1 MQLSPPGGG
10 PSASVLGEI
19 AAAVVDGRGTVL
31 HWSRGAEALL
41 GLTAAEV
48 CGRPVG
54 HLLADASERSGSGA
68 GEPLPARAGRAVLR
82 HRSGGA
88 VEVVFQVVP
97 WQDSSFLVL
106 ACPARS
112 ATDWEQGAALLR
124 ALLAQGRIG
133 IGIHDTD
140 LTVVRTNITS
150 EVFGGP
156 GLPVGGRLAEV
167 MSPQDAEEAE
177 AGLRRVLGSGVPLV
191 GHEQR
196 MRSPQVP
203 GRRWSFSLSALRLED
218 AQRRPSGVA
227 VLLADATASERARR
241 ELELRYQAS
250 VRIGASLD
258 VRDTAQSLVDVLV
271 PAFAD
276 LGSVDLAEAVLEG
289 DEPPRSVGGGDLH
302 MRRAAVASAAGP
314 WPAPL
319 VQPGEPNPPYPDHP
333 VLRSYQRGE
342 TVIGDRAAYVEA
354 LGAPEVIRLVVPEDG
369 RSAIA
374 VALRARGLLL
384 GSVDLWR
391 TDRSA
396 PFDRQ
401 DADLLAEIASRAAL
415 SVDNARRYTR
425 EHRAAVALQQRL
437 LPPAATDAPAA
448 DTAGTYLPAGGGAE
462 VSGDWYDVIPLPS
475 LRAAFVV
482 GDVIG
487 HGLAATATMGRLRA
501 AIQTLADL
509 ELDPGELLAHLD
521 DLVARLASEAD
532 PEEQDAIGATCL
544 YALYDP
550 VTGRCT
556 VASAGHPPP
565 VVVPPEGPPRVL
577 EELSPG
583 PPLGVGGMPF
593 EATTIEL
600 APGTVLA
607 LYTDGLVEGADHDAA
622 AGLRRLN
629 DRLAAHCRPGRPL
642 QEIGR
647 AVLSRAGER
656 PPRDDVAL
664 LLARTRVLPAGATA
678 AWEFPADPAVVAD
691 AREVTARQLAD
702 WGLDDLAFTT
712 ELVVSE
718 LVTNAVRYAGGPVG
732 LRLIRDH
739 VLVCEV
745 TDPSNTQPRLRRA
758 RWADEGGRGL
768 FLVAQLTARWGSR
781 YDRSGKTI
789 WTEQALPGAAPLT

>member
-1 MQLSPPGGG
+1 MFD
-10 PSASVLGEI
+10 EI
-19 AAAVVDGRGTVL
+19 ATAVVDRGGTVR
-31 HWSRGAEALL
+31 HWSRTAEVLV

-48 CGRPVG
+48 CGQPIG
-54 HLLADASERSGSGA
+54 DLLVDVSAFAAPDVE
-68 GEPLPARAGRAVLR
+68 EPPLPRAGWAALR
-82 HRSGGA
+82 QRSGGA
-88 VEVVFQVVP
+88 IEVAFQAVP
-97 WQDSSFLVL
+97 LPDSSLLVL
-106 ACPARS
+106 ACPVHS
-112 ATDWEQGAALLR
+112 VVDWEQGAALLR
-124 ALLAQGRIG
+124 ALLAQDLIG
-133 IGIHDTD
+133 IGIHGTD
-140 LTVVRTNITS
+140 LAVVRTNITPQA
-150 EVFGGP
+150 FGGP
-156 GLPVGGRLAEV
+156 GLPIGSRLAEV
-167 MSPQDAEEAE
+167 MSARDAAETEAT
-177 AGLRRVLGSGVPLV
+177 LRQVLDSGVPLV

-203 GRRWSFSLSALRLED
+203 ERHWNFSLSALRLED
-218 AQRRPSGVA
+218 ATGHPSGVA
-227 VLLADATASERARR
+227 VLLTDATAAERARR
-241 ELELRYQAS
+241 EMELRYQAS

-258 VRDTAQSLVDVLV
+258 IEHTAQELVDVLV

-276 LGSVDLAEAVLEG
+276 LASVDLAEAVLVG
-289 DEPPRSVGGGDLH
+289 DEPPKIVGGGDLH
-302 MRRAAVASAAGP
+302 MRRVAVASATGP

-333 VLRSYQRGE
+333 VLRDYQHGQA
-342 TVIGDRAAYVEA
+342 VIGGRADYIEA
-354 LGAPEVIRLVVPEDG
+354 FGTPEILRQVIPEHG
-369 RSAIA
+369 HSAIA
-374 VALRARGLLL
+374 VALFARGLLL

-391 TDRSA
+391 TDRRA

-401 DADLLAEIASRAAL
+401 DADLLTEIASRAAL

-437 LPPAATDAPAA
+437 LPPADTDTPAA
-448 DTAGTYLPAGGGAE
+448 DTAGMYLPAGGGAE

-509 ELDPGELLAHLD
+509 ELDPVELLAHLD
-521 DLVARLASEAD
+521 DLVARLAAEAGPD
-532 PEEQDAIGATCL
+532 EQDAIGATCL

-550 VTGRCT
+550 VTGRCV

-565 VVVPPEGPPRVL
+565 VVVPPDGPPRVL

-593 EATTIEL
+593 EATTIDL

-607 LYTDGLVEGADHDAA
+607 LYTDGLVERADHDAE
-622 AGLRRLN
+622 AGLRDLS

-642 QEIGR
+642 GEIGH
-647 AVLSRAGER
+647 AVVARAGA
-656 PPRDDVAL
+656 PTPRDDVAL
-664 LLARTRVLPAGATA
+664 LLARTRVLPPHATA
-678 AWEFPADPAVVAD
+678 AWEFPADPAVIAE
-691 AREVTARQLAD
+691 AREVTRRQLDA
-702 WGLDDLAFTT
+702 WGLGDLAFAT

-732 LRLIRDH
+732 LRLIHDH

-745 TDPSNTQPRLRRA
+745 TDPSSTQPRLRRA

-768 FLVAQLTARWGSR
+768 FIIAQLTARWGSR
-781 YDRSGKTI
+781 YDQSGKTI
-789 WTEQALPGAAPLT
+789 WTEQSLPAAGTA